1 VDPASLATLAIVGT
15 LLPILAIG
23 ELRAYRIARVRAE
36 AARVLG
42 LRIEPRGWLTFG
54 RIIGTHAGLTVELR
68 DVFVALTREEVVSVE
83 LPVCVPRDFSLGVE
97 LLAGRD
103 IETGDPVFDGAIFV
117 GGIPAS
123 ALAILDARTRE
134 MVRRLIVPGGFSLR
148 QGRLIRE
155 RSVPTTQAE
164 QVTGVI
170 RDATAV
176 GRALAQGAEEPAHL
190 RLARNAREDPIEA
203 VRSRCL
209 QALCESFPDTP
220 LCEAT
225 CRGALSDRSPAIRLA
240 AARALGAKGVDGL
253 EDLIRHRGCPDAVA
267 KGALESL
274 LALKPGRDVVLP
286 HLLALLDSGQ
296 VSARRLAVETLGRMR
311 HVPAVDR
318 LVALVGEADVETAA
332 AAAHAV
338 GHLGSAGVVPHLR
351 AAAEQRRQDVAVG
364 EAVVEAV
371 RAIQARLTDADA
383 GQLSLPEAED
393 PAGALSLADATQ
405 DERGRLSLRREP
417 PAGEKGA

>member
-1 VDPASLATLAIVGT
+1 VIVGGGT
-15 LLPILAIG
+15 LLPLLALG
-23 ELRAYRIARVRAE
+23 ELRAYKIARARAE

-42 LRIEPRGWLTFG
+42 LRIEPRGWLTFE
-54 RIIGTHAGLTVELR
+54 RIIGIHAGFTVEVR
-68 DVFVALTREEVVSVE
+68 DVFVALTRQEVISVE
-83 LPVCVPRDFSLGVE
+83 LPVCVPRDLSLGVQFN
-97 LLAGRD
+97 LAGRD
-103 IETGDPVFDGAIFV
+103 IETGDPVFDAAIFV
-117 GGIPAS
+117 RGIPAL

-134 MVRRLIVPGGFSLR
+134 LVRHLIVPGGFCLR

-155 RSVPTTQAE
+155 RTVPMTQAE
-164 QVTGVI
+164 QVTGAI

-176 GRALAQGAEEPAHL
+176 GRALAQGAEEPAHV

-209 QALCESFPDTP
+209 QVLCESFPDTP
-220 LCEAT
+220 LAEDT
-225 CRGALSDRSPAIRLA
+225 LRGALSDRSPAIRLQ

-274 LALKPGRDVVLP
+274 LALVPRREVVLP
-286 HLLALLDSGQ
+286 HLLALLDSTQ
-296 VSARRLAVETLGRMR
+296 ASARRLAIENLGRMR
-311 HVPAVDR
+311 HVPAIER
-318 LVALVGEADVETAA
+318 LVAVVADADVETAV

-338 GHLGSAGVVPHLR
+338 GRMGSAAIVPDLR
-351 AAAEQRRQDVAVG
+351 AGAEHRPYDSAVS
-364 EAVVEAV
+364 EAVDEAV
-371 RAIQARLTDADA
+371 RAIQARLTGADA

-393 PAGALSLADATQ
+393 AAGALSLADATQ

-417 PAGEKGA
+417 PAGEKGG